1 MSEDI
6 ASSEVAIEDRK
17 KELDEATLKLQ
28 EKTAD
33 VSYILTAAGEVGL
46 KSKAEEIEGD
56 VTKLMADLDI
66 GENSLLE
73 AESSSEVLRD
83 YREEARRS
91 REQLQR

>member
-17 KELDEATLKLQ
+17 RELDEATLKLQ

-33 VSYILTAAGEVGL
+33 ISSILIAAGEVGL

-56 VTKLMADLDI
+56 VTKLMADLDV
-66 GENSLLE
+66 GENNLLE
-73 AESSSEVLRD
+73 AETSSEVLRD
-83 YREEARRS
+83 YHEETRRN
-91 REQLQR
+91 REQLQK